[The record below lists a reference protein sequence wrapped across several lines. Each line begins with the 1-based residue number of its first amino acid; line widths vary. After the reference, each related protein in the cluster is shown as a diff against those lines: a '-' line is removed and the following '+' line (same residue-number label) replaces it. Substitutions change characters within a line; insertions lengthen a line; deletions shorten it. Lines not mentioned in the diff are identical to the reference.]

1 MAKRVKVYMTA
12 DEVAPL
18 QRMSVGERPDDRY
31 RLVQERDWPA
41 YLKTLESKPMP
52 VTRLDVE
59 RLAARFN
66 SR

>member
-12 DEVAPL
+12 DEVAPR